1 MEATYSYEKKKRL
14 AERISKVKRKE
25 DMVKIFEIIYQD
37 NKNITENQNGLFMFF
52 HKLNDSTYH
61 KIDLFLRSTTKKK
74 TSDDNTTSEC
84 KSESTK
90 GYTSYVK
97 NDFPDQESLNPKL
110 KYSNREKNLIK
121 RQRYDDHLNSEHN
134 SDGGVVYKKFDVNI
148 TSDSEHNSDVSKQKI
163 TSSPIS
169 TVQSTTVLSVQ
180 SPVSQTLTDDKTQS
194 DASNGTKT
202 NKKTKAKT
210 ISKKVAIKKPTSK
223 KSKELNEVVV

>member
-74 TSDDNTTSEC
+74 TSDENNTTSDC
-84 KSESTK
+84 KSESAK

-134 SDGGVVYKKFDVNI
+134 SENGVVYKRFDINVA
-148 TSDSEHNSDVSKQKI
+148 SDSEQNSQK
-163 TSSPIS
+163 TSSPI
-169 TVQSTTVLSVQ
+169 TPTTSVQ
-180 SPVSQTLTDDKTQS
+180 SPVSVVESQSLEEDKLKS
-194 DASNGTKT
+194 DASSDVGI
-202 NKKTKAKT
+202 NKKPIKKAV
-210 ISKKVAIKKPTSK
+210 SKKVAIKKPMAGRK
-223 KSKELNEVVV
+223 KKEIEVVV